1 MYICFNIF
9 YFFVGEK
16 ALWRKDGEEGELI
29 SDIKEEAP
37 ESDDTDQGHQ
47 SDPDTGTGSSS
58 SSEEEEDERR
68 PKAKV
73 AQKPKPTKEVP
84 KRPRKQT
91 TFPSTNQID
100 AVLYR
105 NQSRAS
111 TSRAQNSSR
120 EYAESCAG
128 TSNPDEDVNPEPG
141 CSYSQLS
148 PEPGCSYSQLSEQ
161 PNQIRMQQ
169 MLNRTNTH
177 LPDFGQRGEARTRRD
192 ANKRV
197 KANMKKQRL
206 WEQGIR
212 PEDDELE
219 KKKRSSSRP
228 PQRASSQQCSQN
240 INNYGIFGSYITA
253 DSGKGCIFCTRNIV
267 CPRLKIFKIYKCF
280 QFS

>member
-16 ALWRKDGEEGELI
+16 AKWKKDGEEGELI

-58 SSEEEEDERR
+58 SSEEEEVERR

-111 TSRAQNSSR
+111 TSRAQINSSR
-120 EYAESCAG
+120 
-128 TSNPDEDVNPEPG
+128 
-141 CSYSQLS
+141 
-148 PEPGCSYSQLSEQ
+148 
-161 PNQIRMQQ
+161 
-169 MLNRTNTH
+169 
-177 LPDFGQRGEARTRRD
+177 
-192 ANKRV
+192 
-197 KANMKKQRL
+197 
-206 WEQGIR
+206 
-212 PEDDELE
+212 
-219 KKKRSSSRP
+219 
-228 PQRASSQQCSQN
+228 
-240 INNYGIFGSYITA
+240 
-253 DSGKGCIFCTRNIV
+253 
-267 CPRLKIFKIYKCF
+267 
-280 QFS
+280 